1 MMEELS
7 EQQREILLFVHQSQ
21 HEESLQHRRSI
32 LNAFSLS
39 MTGLMAIMAGAIA
52 IGHMSV
58 NLTFPIPVNCI
69 EAKTELKSTFMVC
82 IAYRNIV
89 TNLARRCCVWSQIQ
103 EQREA

>member
-32 LNAFSLS
+32 LNAFGLS

-58 NLTFPIPVNCI
+58 NLKNAVLIAIVVVWVSVIAFIRQERQKSEEAMEIPRSI
-69 EAKTELKSTFMVC
+69 EEPLK
-82 IAYRNIV
+82 
-89 TNLARRCCVWSQIQ
+89 
-103 EQREA
+103 

>member
-1 MMEELS
+1 LMEELS

-39 MTGLMAIMAGAIA
+39 VTGLMAIMAGAIA

-58 NLTFPIPVNCI
+58 NLKNGVVIAIVVVWVSVIAFIRQERQKSEEAMEILRSI
-69 EAKTELKSTFMVC
+69 EEPLK
-82 IAYRNIV
+82 
-89 TNLARRCCVWSQIQ
+89 
-103 EQREA
+103 